1 MEFREHETAYAGKG
15 TTALGTIG
23 TILGSIGTAG
33 TTGILGNLFGNTQP
47 ACSENMPVN
56 RYELSQSQEI
66 ASLKQQIAL
75 RDSQVYVD
83 QKISETVAF
92 YNGEL
97 NTIRQAIA
105 AQAVQNQKTE
115 DAFALVGEK
124 LGCIK
129 NEFMAALCRESD
141 ERRCGDNAIV
151 NYANATFYPKLVA
164 GVTTGTETT
173 AQTTYNPLP
182 NCGCR

>member
-1 MEFREHETAYAGKG
+1 MELQEHNKEYAGKG

-56 RYELSQSQEI
+56 RYELSLTQENS
-66 ASLKQQIAL
+66 ALKQQIAL

-97 NTIRQAIA
+97 NALRQAIA

-115 DAFALVGEK
+115 DAFALVGER
-124 LGCIK
+124 LACQK

-164 GVTTGTETT
+164 SVTTGTETT